1 MGMAWRFNDRL
12 MMDSEVSDGDLGA
25 AARLGTSYLFSDA
38 TSLYMNYALENERT
52 DNGVRDRRGNLVAG
66 ARTRLSDS
74 ASVYHEERYEHAD
87 ASTGLTHATGVNLV
101 AFDRWNFGANTDIGE
116 LKDRETG
123 AEIKRRA
130 GGVRVGYGFRDMQ
143 LASAVEYRYDD
154 TEALDGTWSDRT
166 TWLFRNSF
174 KYQLGPDWRVVGKLN
189 YADSDSSQGDYYDGG
204 YTEAVL
210 GYAYRPVA
218 HDRLNVLTKYTYF
231 YNVPTTDQETGQ
243 GVDPEFIQK
252 SHIAALDV
260 SYDVTRSVTIGGKYA
275 YRLGQV
281 SLDRE
286 NEDFFDNDAHLYVAR
301 ADWRFG
307 KNWEG
312 LLEGR
317 VLDLPDLEERKSGTL
332 VTLYRYL
339 GDNVKVGVGYNFT
352 DFSDDL
358 TDLDYDQRGV
368 FLNLVGAM

>member
-1 MGMAWRFNDRL
+1 VPN
-12 MMDSEVSDGDLGA
+12 
-25 AARLGTSYLFSDA
+25 
-38 TSLYMNYALENERT
+38 
-52 DNGVRDRRGNLVAG
+52 
-66 ARTRLSDS
+66 
-74 ASVYHEERYEHAD
+74 
-87 ASTGLTHATGVNLV
+87 
-101 AFDRWNFGANTDIGE
+101 DRWNFGANTDIGE
-116 LKDRETG
+116 LTNRETG
-123 AEIKRRA
+123 AETKRRA
-130 GGVRVGYGFRDMQ
+130 GGVRVGYGFEAMQ
-143 LASAVEYRYDD
+143 LSSAAEYRYDD
-154 TEALDGTWSDRT
+154 VESLDGTWSDRT

-174 KYQLGPDWRVVGKLN
+174 KYELGPDWRVVGKFN
-189 YADSDSSQGDYYDGG
+189 YADSDSSQGEYFDGG

-210 GYAYRPVA
+210 GYAYRPIW
-218 HDRLNVLTKYTYF
+218 HDRLNVLAKYTYF
-231 YNVPTTDQETGQ
+231 YNVPTTDQQTGQ
-243 GVDPEFIQK
+243 AVDAEFIQK
-252 SHIAALDV
+252 SHVAALDV
-260 SYDVTRSVTIGGKYA
+260 SYDVTRSVTLGGKYA

-286 NEDFFDNDAHLYVAR
+286 NRDFFDNNAHLYIAR

-317 VLDLPDLEERKSGTL
+317 VLDLPDLDERRSGTL

-339 GDNVKVGVGYNFT
+339 GDNVKVGLGYNFT